1 MSENC
6 GPGTKIGKLMELLD
20 LQINEGGMV
29 TLRTHLR
36 SLIEDN
42 YANLEKIDQREWGNM
57 KIAFFQKQSR
67 DSHGVGVVTADKL

>member
-1 MSENC
+1 
-6 GPGTKIGKLMELLD
+6 MELID
-20 LQINEGGMV
+20 LQVNEGGMV

-36 SLIEDN
+36 SLIEDR

-67 DSHGVGVVTADKL
+67 DSNGAGIETTDFAD